1 MWDNW
6 FKNIEEIYTYKYLK
20 KEVSKFQKRVCKF
33 WEDAYNDLIKRSKD
47 KDE

>member
-6 FKNIEEIYTYKYLK
+6 FKNIDDLYTYKYWK
-20 KEVSKFQKRVCKF
+20 KEINKMNKRFCKF
-33 WEDAYNDLIKRSKD
+33 WEDAYNDLINSKKD